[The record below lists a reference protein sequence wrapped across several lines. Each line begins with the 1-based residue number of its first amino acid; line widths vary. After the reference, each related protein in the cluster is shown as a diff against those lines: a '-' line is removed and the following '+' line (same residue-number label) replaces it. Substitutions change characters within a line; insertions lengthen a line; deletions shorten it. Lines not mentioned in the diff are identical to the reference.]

1 MKIKV
6 EREKI
11 VGAVRKLSG
20 IEIELED
27 ADDAS
32 EALELILHDADFS
45 KGADFSMLNDVRVTP
60 LHEYENSAVDYK
72 VLFLLDFVFE
82 ADVPANRKVA
92 LVKEFQDFLNNL

>member
-11 VGAVRKLSG
+11 VGAVRKLAG
-20 IEIELED
+20 VEIVLED

-32 EALELILHDADFS
+32 EALELILH
-45 KGADFSMLNDVRVTP
+45 GADFSEGADFTTLKDVKVTP
-60 LHEYENSAVDYK
+60 LREYENSAVDYR

-82 ADVPANRKVA
+82 ADVPADRKVS
-92 LVKEFQDFLNNL
+92 LIKKFQDFLNNL